1 MSREVNFWQ
10 KKENVMKK
18 KSTLISGMTSL
29 ILLGLATT
37 SFAGMGIPNN
47 SPNIGTEAGVEI
59 VASPKAVAA
68 AASYDYRS
76 LDLLAMGTEAG
87 SDIIGSEKAKTA
99 GANFDYNSEL
109 LVLIGT
115 EAGQSPTGVE
125 LDTNTPCR
133 C

>member
-1 MSREVNFWQ
+1 
-10 KKENVMKK
+10 MKK
-18 KSTLISGMTSL
+18 QSTLISGMTSL
-29 ILLGLATT
+29 ILLGLAAT

-59 VASPKAVAA
+59 VASPKAAAA
-68 AASYDYRS
+68 AASYNYSS
-76 LDLLAMGTEAG
+76 LDLIAMGTEAG
-87 SDIIGSEKAKTA
+87 SDVVGSEKAKAA

-115 EAGQSPTGVE
+115 EAGQSPIGVG
-125 LDTNTPCR
+125 LDANTPCR